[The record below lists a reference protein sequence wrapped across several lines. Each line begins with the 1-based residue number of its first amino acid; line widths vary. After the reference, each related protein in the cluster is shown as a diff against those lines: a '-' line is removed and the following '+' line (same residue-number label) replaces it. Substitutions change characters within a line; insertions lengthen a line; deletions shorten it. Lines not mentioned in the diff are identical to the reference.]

1 MEVSV
6 FFKAA
11 GSALTVFQTS
21 PHCQR
26 QWNKVAQACGH
37 HCYKIAKYR
46 KKLYHVQ
53 HDVYSMEFSPCSSL
67 VKIFLRSPAKVN
79 MIQSS

>member
-53 HDVYSMEFSPCSSL
+53 HRKFSLMYTAWNSAHA
-67 VKIFLRSPAKVN
+67 LRL
-79 MIQSS
+79 